1 MLLRPP
7 ARTQSRTN
15 AFTLI
20 ELLVVIAIIA
30 LLIGILLP
38 ALGKA
43 REAARQL
50 VCSANQ
56 RGLCNAQLVYANDWK
71 DYYATAVT
79 SGADIQVTN
88 GAQALGERAP
98 SRPTQTFDWISP
110 ILGEELNF
118 STNRARRMRD
128 VFSRFSCPV
137 ANKPAIL
144 FSGSAAPDR
153 PDFVTIEREF
163 RQISY
168 LAPYAFHSYPTSA
181 IGQQKARQVLP
192 STTVSLAFG
201 FADPVTVSESF
212 QPRMDLVGAQPSS
225 KAVVLDG
232 TRYVDVPGAVP
243 DFDFATAPSVFG
255 SFTDSSPIRQACVA
269 WGRGAPGSPTN
280 VPLSFRHGNFDR
292 VVVGYFDGHAGS
304 LTSKQA
310 WTDAT
315 PWFPGNSRFTG
326 VGATAESMAKY
337 SNPNARVI
345 P

>member
-1 MLLRPP
+1 MISRCSARPNGRF
-7 ARTQSRTN
+7 A

-56 RGLCNAQLVYANDWK
+56 RGLCGAQLAYANDWK

-79 SGADIQVTN
+79 SGADIQVSN
-88 GAQALGERAP
+88 GAQALGERPP

-110 ILGEELNF
+110 IVGEELNF

-144 FSGSAAPDR
+144 YPGSAAPDR
-153 PDFVTIEREF
+153 PDFVAIEREF

-168 LAPYAFHSYPTSA
+168 LAPLAFHAYPTSD
-181 IGQQKARQVLP
+181 IGLQKARLIVP
-192 STTVSLAFG
+192 NTTNPLAYG
-201 FADPVTVSESF
+201 FADPVTVPNSF
-212 QPRMDLVGAQPSS
+212 QPRLDLVGSQPGS
-225 KAVVLDG
+225 KAIVLDG
-232 TRYVDVPGAVP
+232 TRYIESPGAVP
-243 DFDFATAPSVFG
+243 DFDYNTAPNIFG
-255 SFTDSSPIRQACVA
+255 SFTDSSPIRQACTA
-269 WGRGAPGSPTN
+269 WGRGASGAPTN
-280 VPLSFRHGNFDR
+280 IPLSFRHGNFDR

-304 LTSKQA
+304 MNAKQA

-326 VGATAESMAKY
+326 SGATAESIAKY